1 MVVCKKKVAVA
12 DAWVIIIK
20 RKREHNKYKK
30 RLWVHPLLAARH
42 LKGTF
47 VVLYS
52 SLKEDERNF
61 FNYFRISINYFDEL
75 HCKLE
80 ESLKFSN
87 AIRSFISLKAL
98 SMFKVSK
105 I

>member
-12 DAWVIIIK
+12 IAWVIIIK
-20 RKREHNKYKK
+20 RKKELNKYKK

-42 LKGTF
+42 LKGAF
-47 VVLYS
+47 VTLYS
-52 SLKEDERNF
+52 SLREEERNF
-61 FNYFRISINYFDEL
+61 FNYFRRSINSFDEL
-75 HCKLE
+75 HSKLE

-87 AIRSFISLKAL
+87 AI
-98 SMFKVSK
+98 K